1 MKKSGKTLDAVYEQ
15 RIDTLEKKNRDLKAR
30 VDAYDKSQSDWE
42 SFKREFNHDMDEL
55 GQAFKDLTVDNK
67 K

>member
-1 MKKSGKTLDAVYEQ
+1 M
-15 RIDTLEKKNRDLKAR
+15 DTYEKK
-30 VDAYDKSQSDWE
+30 QSDWE

-55 GQAFKDLTVDNK
+55 GQALKDLTVDNK